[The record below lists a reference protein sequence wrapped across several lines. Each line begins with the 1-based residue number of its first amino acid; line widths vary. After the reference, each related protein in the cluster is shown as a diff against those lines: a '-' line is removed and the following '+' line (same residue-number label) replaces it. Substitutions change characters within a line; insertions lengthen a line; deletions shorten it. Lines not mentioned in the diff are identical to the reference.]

1 MNNSWIWVDNYRKID
16 RANND
21 IGSSDIICIDTEY
34 DSFRYFREKL
44 CLIQIKTENM
54 TYLLDPLNTLDLSF
68 LGSTFSDPDIV
79 KIVHAGDNDIRIL
92 RRDYGFEFKNIFDT
106 QKAASLLGC
115 RYLSL
120 ESVIFQYLGIELNK
134 SKKMQR
140 SRWENRPLTEE
151 QISYA
156 VQDTQYLADLHVRLK
171 GEIKQNGWGETA
183 SRAFEEIASVKW
195 REKILDPHG
204 YLRIKGA
211 KELNKR
217 PKRRLNVLFRWRFQK
232 AKETN
237 TARLMILSDQTL
249 VDLSKSEIH
258 SIESLQK
265 ICKLPPKKVKLFGQ
279 EIIEILNQL

>member
-1 MNNSWIWVDNYRKID
+1 MKNSWIWIDNYQKID
-16 RANND
+16 KANND
-21 IGSSDIICIDTEY
+21 IRSSDIICIDTEY

-120 ESVIFQYLGIELNK
+120 ESVIFQHLGIELNK

-140 SRWENRPLTEE
+140 SRWETRPLTEE
-151 QISYA
+151 QINYA
-156 VQDTQYLADLHVRLK
+156 VRDTKYLADLYVQLK
-171 GEIKQNGWGETA
+171 GEIKRNGWEETA
-183 SRAFEEIASVKW
+183 LEAFKEIAAVKW
-195 REKILDPHG
+195 REKTLDLHG
-204 YLRIKGA
+204 YLKIKGA
-211 KELNKR
+211 DKLNEHQ
-217 PKRRLNVLFRWRFQK
+217 KRRLKALCHWRFRK
-232 AKETN
+232 AKKTN
-237 TARLMILSDQTL
+237 TARFMILSDQNL
-249 VDLSKSEIH
+249 VDLSKSEID
-258 SIESLQK
+258 SIESLEK
-265 ICKLPPKKVKLFGQ
+265 TGNLPPKKVIIFGR
-279 EIIEILNQL
+279 ELIEILNRL

>member
-21 IGSSDIICIDTEY
+21 IKSSDIVCIDTEY

-120 ESVIFQYLGIELNK
+120 ESVIFQHLGIELNK

-156 VQDTQYLADLHVRLK
+156 VQDTQYLADLYVRLK
-171 GEIKQNGWGETA
+171 GEIKQNGWGGTA
-183 SRAFEEIASVKW
+183 SRAFEEIASVRW

-204 YLRIKGA
+204 YLKIKGA

-258 SIESLQK
+258 SIESLEK
-265 ICKLPPKKVKLFGQ
+265 VCKLPPKKVKLFGQ
-279 EIIEILNQL
+279 EIIEILNNS